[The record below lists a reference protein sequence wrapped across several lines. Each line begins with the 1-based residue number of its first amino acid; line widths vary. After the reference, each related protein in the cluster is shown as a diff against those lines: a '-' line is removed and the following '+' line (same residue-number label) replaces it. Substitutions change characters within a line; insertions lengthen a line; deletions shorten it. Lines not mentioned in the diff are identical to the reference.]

1 MEKAARARGFEE
13 GSEEFVWL
21 SLISARTIEPL
32 IDIHI
37 THFGPH
43 CRTEMRTRAHI
54 TEMRT
59 RAHITRAHITRAHIT
74 KAHITV
80 SARTIELRPL
90 RLRPCWA
97 YPAPCVSVP
106 EDLPR

>member
-59 RAHITRAHITRAHIT
+59 RAHITRAHIT